1 MRAHFDIPASPDTDD
16 GGVLESKDGGNDQIA
31 AHAGGDE
38 SHEQLQTRIMEFK
51 SDSSKMAVLGEFID
65 EVLEKAEE
73 EANKQQDNGDTSN
86 SQQNKNKSQKQ
97 TFAIPDFKNGKVVNK
112 ARGFVVRLFE
122 SICNCANNA
131 TAAPVARFKFRSGKR
146 AASTT
151 DAPETNGKMEA
162 KREEKVKKSV
172 SVKEK
177 KNDKIKF
184 EDEANDGEP
193 QEAIELQ

>member
-16 GGVLESKDGGNDQIA
+16 GGVLESKDGGNGQIA

-86 SQQNKNKSQKQ
+86 SQQVCMYIQH
-97 TFAIPDFKNGKVVNK
+97 V
-112 ARGFVVRLFE
+112 
-122 SICNCANNA
+122 
-131 TAAPVARFKFRSGKR
+131 KR
-146 AASTT
+146 AAEGSQQLLFC
-151 DAPETNGKMEA
+151 
-162 KREEKVKKSV
+162 VKICQRIHTHPHPCISY
-172 SVKEK
+172 
-177 KNDKIKF
+177 IC
-184 EDEANDGEP
+184 G
-193 QEAIELQ
+193 LC